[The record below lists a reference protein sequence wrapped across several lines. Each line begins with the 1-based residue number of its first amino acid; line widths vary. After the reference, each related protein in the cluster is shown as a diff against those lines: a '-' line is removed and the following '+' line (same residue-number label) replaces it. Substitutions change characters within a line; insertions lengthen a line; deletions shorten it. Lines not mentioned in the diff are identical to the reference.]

1 MRTFKKIGGMCCL
14 VMPLV
19 TIFIGMLRGDLIGL
33 LEEMA
38 GYNIILFISL
48 VLGIYLIHEP
58 YVKKD
63 RISKDQYNQYKDI
76 RVLSELNNKCK
87 DYEKELENS
96 DHIVMYKELCKN
108 YPGLYNNY
116 AHTVLNQPL
125 QLYTPVSS
133 TTAAFIGTQI
143 GGVAVGLAAAA
154 EAERKMAAFK
164 QNEKDVIEAKIAM
177 GSAYDKVKYCYEEM
191 IKIIMTNENT
201 KNDWMQREKKID
213 DELNEKYKIK

>member
-1 MRTFKKIGGMCCL
+1 MKGLKILIGLSCL
-14 VMPLV
+14 AFPVFAV
-19 TIFIGMLRGDLIGL
+19 VIGITSGDLIGL
-33 LEEMA
+33 LIE
-38 GYNIILFISL
+38 N
-48 VLGIYLIHEP
+48 GIYNVLLVIFLLVGICVLHDANDER
-58 YVKKD
+58 K
-63 RISKDQYNQYKDI
+63 RISTDFYNQIRDI
-76 RVLSELNNKCK
+76 RVLTELNNKYN
-87 DYEKELENS
+87 DDEKELENS

-177 GSAYDKVKYCYEEM
+177 GSAYDKVKYCYDEM

-201 KNDWMQREKKID
+201 KSDWIKREKKID
-213 DELNEKYKIK
+213 DKLHEEYKIK

>member
-1 MRTFKKIGGMCCL
+1 
-14 VMPLV
+14 
-19 TIFIGMLRGDLIGL
+19 
-33 LEEMA
+33 
-38 GYNIILFISL
+38 
-48 VLGIYLIHEP
+48 
-58 YVKKD
+58 
-63 RISKDQYNQYKDI
+63 
-76 RVLSELNNKCK
+76 
-87 DYEKELENS
+87 
-96 DHIVMYKELCKN
+96 MYKELCKN

-177 GSAYDKVKYCYEEM
+177 GSAYDKVKYCYDEM

-201 KNDWMQREKKID
+201 KSDWIKREKKID
-213 DELNEKYKIK
+213 DKLHEEYKIK